1 MEEAGDDA
9 DQTLKTARKDKDWA
23 RPLRKMM
30 RVLSMELRRL
40 RGGTTPLLTI
50 QALKALKSVVVL
62 TDAGR
67 LRG

>member
-1 MEEAGDDA
+1 LGQTAEKDDEGAVDGIETGAG
-9 DQTLKTARKDKDWA
+9 R
-23 RPLRKMM
+23 
-30 RVLSMELRRL
+30 
-40 RGGTTPLLTI
+40 TTPLLTI